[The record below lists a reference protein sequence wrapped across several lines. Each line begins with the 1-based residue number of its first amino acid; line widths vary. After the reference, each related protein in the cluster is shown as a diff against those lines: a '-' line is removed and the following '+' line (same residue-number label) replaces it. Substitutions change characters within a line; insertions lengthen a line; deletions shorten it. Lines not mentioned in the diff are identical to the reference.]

1 MGDFSYRRS
10 VIAFL
15 RLVGILNAAV
25 WLGGAVFLTVAASPA
40 VTSPAV
46 QALLGERYFPYYS
59 IAIEQL
65 IWDFY
70 FRFQITCALIAFLHL
85 LAEWLYL
92 GRPSRKLSFG
102 LLLAIF
108 LMMLVSGSA
117 IQPKLKTLHSIRF
130 RQDTPAAD
138 RRAATQTFRTL
149 RVVMKTMNGFI
160 VAGLVLYVWRV
171 ANPSDN
177 ARFISSVKFRG

>member
-1 MGDFSYRRS
+1 M
-10 VIAFL
+10 IAFL

-25 WLGGAVFLTVAASPA
+25 WLGGAVLLSVAASPA

-46 QALLGERYFPYYS
+46 EALLGERYFPYYS
-59 IAIEQL
+59 IAIDHV

-85 LAEWLYL
+85 LAECLYL

-108 LMMLVSGSA
+108 LMALVSGEA
-117 IQPKLKTLHSIRF
+117 IQPRLKMLHTIRF

-138 RRAATQTFRTL
+138 RQAAARTFRTL
-149 RVVMKTMNGFI
+149 RAVLKTTNCFI
-160 VAGLVLYVWRV
+160 IAGLVLYVWRV